1 MSKPKGTDI
10 GQPKIDGDRKVYS
23 IHGNPFEVPLK
34 FNLTKAVGHGAYGF
48 VCAAVNT
55 ETGEKVAIK
64 KCQDVFR
71 EVEDGKRVLREIR
84 LLSFLQHE
92 NLLTITDL
100 LPPRDKNFRD
110 VYIVTPLMDTDM
122 NNVLRSRQ
130 QLDANHYQYFIYQVL
145 RGLKYVHSSRVLH
158 RDLKPANLLTNIS
171 CDLRICDF
179 GLARGFN
186 TDDLM
191 TEYVV
196 TRWYRPPELLL
207 MCQQYTP
214 AVDIWST
221 GCIFAEMMNRKPLF
235 PGKDYLHQ
243 LGIICDALGKPSEED
258 MAWLS
263 NQEALRYL
271 RRLPNTVPKPIN
283 VLVPKMQD
291 PVSQDFLSKMLVF
304 NPEKRLSA
312 AQLLAHPYL
321 AHLHDPSDEPTAPEI
336 FKWEYEDSQ
345 VMKDIDL
352 RRGFWK
358 EFCRFHPKLRE
369 LPATQQP

>member
-1 MSKPKGTDI
+1 L
-10 GQPKIDGDRKVYS
+10 
-23 IHGNPFEVPLK
+23 H
-34 FNLTKAVGHGAYGF
+34 FNLTKVVGHGAYGF

-55 ETGEKVAIK
+55 QTGEKVAIK
-64 KCQDVFR
+64 KCADLFK
-71 EVEDGKRVLREIR
+71 ECEDGKRVLREIR

-100 LPPRDKNFRD
+100 LPPRDKNFQD

-130 QLDANHYQYFIYQVL
+130 RLDPNHYQYFIYQVL
-145 RGLKYVHSSRVLH
+145 RGLKYVHSAQVLH

-186 TDDLM
+186 NDDLM

-196 TRWYRPPELLL
+196 TRCYRPPELLL

-214 AVDIWST
+214 AIDIWST

-243 LGIICDALGKPSEED
+243 LGIICDALGKPTED
-258 MAWLS
+258 DIAWLK
-263 NQEALRYL
+263 NKEAEKYL
-271 RRLPNTVPKPIN
+271 QRLQNTTPKPIN

-291 PVSQDFLSKMLVF
+291 AISQDFLGKMLVF
-304 NPEKRLSA
+304 NPSKRSSA
-312 AQLLAHPYL
+312 AQLLEHKYL
-321 AHLHDPSDEPTAPEI
+321 QHLHDPSDEPTAPEI

-345 VMKDIDL
+345 QIKETEL

-358 EFCRFHPKLRE
+358 EFCRFHPKLAQA
-369 LPATQQP
+369 PYQQP